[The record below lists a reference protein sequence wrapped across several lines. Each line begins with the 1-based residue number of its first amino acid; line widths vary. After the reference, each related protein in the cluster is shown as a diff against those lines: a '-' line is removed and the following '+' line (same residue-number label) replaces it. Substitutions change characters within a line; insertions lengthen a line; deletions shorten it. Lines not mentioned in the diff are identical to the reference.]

1 MVKTLSPLLVLWP
14 ALVLAAPGD
23 LLLTIP
29 NPEGSNQIGAALF
42 GASLASNGNLLF
54 VGAPGDYLGINT
66 GSVHLFNVATG
77 EHLLTIRNPNP
88 GPAGPARF
96 GAAVGFH
103 DRNLIVGAPAGGLG
117 SSPGPTYLF
126 DGLTGNILL
135 TLPPT
140 SRNFG
145 SALASNDHDILVGAP
160 DDFSG
165 LGAVYVYDATTGF
178 RQNVLRSLR
187 PSANSS
193 FGSALTSLD
202 STIVVG
208 APGGTGHVFVFRDS
222 GCYNPYPSIP
232 DPDPTQNRLFGAS
245 ITSLNGNF
253 VVGAPP
259 PSYFAGGAAYLYDTT
274 GRRLLTITDDDPGIG
289 MAFGEDVTAVGSNF
303 LVTAPGKLLGGGDAF
318 LFDGKSGDLLLTLP
332 NTLGF
337 GGSVTGIGN
346 NIAIATPTL
355 TLGTLQTVRIYEG
368 YHVPEPP
375 TLVLLAIIVACAS
388 LWCLGRLIKR

>member
-1 MVKTLSPLLVLWP
+1 MVRTLCLYVVLLPLP
-14 ALVLAAPGD
+14 ALAAPGD
-23 LLLTIP
+23 LLFTIP
-29 NPEGSNQIGAALF
+29 NPDGPNQIGSALF
-42 GASLASNGNLLF
+42 GASLASNGNLLL
-54 VGAPGDYLGINT
+54 VGAPDDYLGINA

-77 EHLLTIRNPNP
+77 EHLLTVRNPSP
-88 GPAGPARF
+88 GPSSPARF
-96 GAAVGFH
+96 GAAVAFH
-103 DRNLIVGAPAGGLG
+103 DSNLVVGSPAGGLG
-117 SSPGPTYLF
+117 SIPGPTYLF
-126 DGLTGNILL
+126 DGTTGHTLL

-140 SRNFG
+140 SRDFG
-145 SALASNDHDILVGAP
+145 SSLASNDHDILVGAP
-160 DDFSG
+160 NDFSG
-165 LGAVYVYDATTGF
+165 LGAVYVYDATTGI
-178 RQNVLRSLR
+178 QQKVLRSLR

-208 APGGTGHVFVFRDS
+208 APGGTGHVFAFRDS

-259 PSYFAGGAAYLYDTT
+259 TSYFAGGAAYLYDTA

-289 MAFGEDVTAVGSNF
+289 IAFGEDVTAVGSNF
-303 LVTAPGKLLGGGDAF
+303 LVTAPGKLFGGGDAF
-318 LFDGKSGDLLLTLP
+318 LFDGETGDLLLTLP

-355 TLGTLQTVRIYEG
+355 TLGTLQTVRTYEG

-375 TLVLLAIIVACAS
+375 TLVLLAIAVAGGS
-388 LWCLGRLIKR
+388 LWCLTRFTKR